1 MACPAASRL
10 SAWRPAPVRTDRR
23 DAEGIAQL
31 LRTGWFQ
38 PVHCRP
44 VASRE
49 TRALPGSRNAL
60 AEGLTRPGLPVRGI
74 LRDFGLKPGRVSKG
88 DFEERVREPASGSA
102 MLPDAVEPILRLR
115 AQMRDE
121 LAVMTK
127 RIKSLAVS
135 DATCRQLMT
144 MPGTGPVTATAFVAA
159 VDDPARFR
167 RARDIGARAGLTP
180 KRNRSGETDVSGGI
194 SKTGDIALRK
204 ALFQAA
210 TAMPTGTGRMNWLQ
224 SRALRVAGSAPRP
237 RRPGAWP
244 WFRSG
249 CGWTGRSSASPASR
263 RCRLTRHE
271 RGCNGSAVRDEEGR
285 SGHCLLRGIPST
297 DVPLPG
303 RGLR

>member
-10 SAWRPAPVRTDRR
+10 SAWRPAPLRTDRR

-60 AEGLTRPGLPVRGI
+60 AEGLTRPKLPVRGI
-74 LRDFGLKPGRVSKG
+74 LRNFGLKPGRVSKG
-88 DFEERVREPASGSA
+88 DCEERVREPASGNA
-102 MLPDAVEPILRLR
+102 TLP
-115 AQMRDE
+115 
-121 LAVMTK
+121 
-127 RIKSLAVS
+127 

-180 KRNRSGETDVSGGI
+180 KRNQSGETAVSGGI
-194 SKTGDIALRK
+194 SKTGNVALRT

-210 TAMPTGTGRMNWLQ
+210 TAMPAGTRKMDWLK

-271 RGCNGSAVRDEEGR
+271 HGCTGSAVRDEEGR
-285 SGHCLLRGIPST
+285 SGHCLLKGIPST
-297 DVPLPG
+297 DVPLPE
-303 RGLR
+303 RGPR

>member
-1 MACPAASRL
+1 MERRVK
-10 SAWRPAPVRTDRR
+10 SALKAAPVRTDRR

-115 AQMRDE
+115 ARMRDE

-127 RIKSLAVS
+127 RIKSLVGP

-180 KRNRSGETDVSGGI
+180 KRSQSGETDVSGGI
-194 SKTGDIALRK
+194 SKAGDIALRK

-210 TAMPTGTGRMNWLQ
+210 TSMLNSTRKMNWLK
-224 SRALRVAGSAPRP
+224 SWALRLAARRGRKRATTAPA
-237 RRPGAWP
+237 RRM
-244 WFRSG
+244 
-249 CGWTGRSSASPASR
+249 
-263 RCRLTRHE
+263 
-271 RGCNGSAVRDEEGR
+271 AV
-285 SGHCLLRGIPST
+285 
-297 DVPLPG
+297 VPLRMWLDGTEFGFTREQAMSPDPA
-303 RGLR
+303 